1 MDKRVAMLHI
11 LMIIE
16 VRARQARN
24 GGDMDEKFFYQR
36 LIQLRMQKD
45 VSARE
50 MSLSLGMSAGYINT
64 LESQKA
70 LPSMAIFF
78 YICEYLGV
86 TPSEF
91 FDDGNQC
98 PQELRSIIDVLKELT
113 PEQVSHLE
121 YIARQMKK

>member
-1 MDKRVAMLHI
+1 MYNFPKSDNCCANLREKGENMD
-11 LMIIE
+11 
-16 VRARQARN
+16 
-24 GGDMDEKFFYQR
+24 DKFFYQR
-36 LIQLRMQKD
+36 LIQLRMQKE

-98 PQELRSIIDVLKELT
+98 PQELKSIVEVLKQLT

-121 YIARQMKK
+121 YIASQMKK

>member
-1 MDKRVAMLHI
+1 MQQII
-11 LMIIE
+11 LFSNM
-16 VRARQARN
+16 RRGRRN
-24 GGDMDEKFFYQR
+24 GGTMDDKFFYQR

-70 LPSMAIFF
+70 LPSMSIFF
-78 YICEYLGV
+78 YICEYLAV

-91 FDDGNQC
+91 FDEGNQC
-98 PQELRSIIDVLKELT
+98 LQELRSIVEVLKELT

-121 YIARQMKK
+121 YIAKQMKK

>member
-1 MDKRVAMLHI
+1 MDN
-11 LMIIE
+11 E
-16 VRARQARN
+16 FRATDHFIFYMRRRRRN
-24 GGDMDEKFFYQR
+24 GGTMDDKFFYQR

-70 LPSMAIFF
+70 LPSMSIFF

-91 FDDGNQC
+91 FDEGNQC
-98 PQELRSIIDVLKELT
+98 PQELRSIVEVLKELT

-121 YIARQMKK
+121 YIAKQMKK